1 MMNRSIFREISII
14 ISSLAFF
21 NLIKARF
28 LLEIRRK
35 RAFIGYD
42 VTEKLVNFY
51 IKKVKTPFVCYKI

>member
-14 ISSLAFF
+14 TTSLALI
-21 NLIKARF
+21 NIIKAHF

-35 RAFIGYD
+35 WAFIGYD

-51 IKKVKTPFVCYKI
+51 IKKVKTLFVCYKI